1 MFRGL
6 YMASSSLITNNRKID
21 VVSNNMANVNTTGF
35 KKDLVLIE
43 SFEDALISKMD
54 GTINPN
60 NLRKLHKV
68 DVKDKNGSFEVS
80 SNTGY
85 MRVKTPTGISFHNK
99 ARFTVGDDGFLRT
112 FYKDREGKIESGYG
126 YEILGNKGLIYVG
139 DGQLNIDEGGRVFV
153 DGELVDSL
161 ITFAHPSVIGTMNSG
176 VKLERIETN
185 FEQGQLIRTDNPLD
199 FAIKGNGFFV
209 VETEEGTRYTRDGSF
224 KLNEYK
230 ELITSE
236 GHKVQ
241 GSYGDIVLDGEN
253 MALTPNGELMVDGEI
268 VDKLQ
273 LVNVKNIRDLRKT
286 ETGLYK
292 VEDGIQVEEE
302 GFNGQV
308 LQGQLEKSN
317 VDPIKEMIEMMTLY
331 RGYESSQKMIKAYD
345 ETIGKAVNEIGKV

>member
-1 MFRGL
+1 
-6 YMASSSLITNNRKID
+6 MASSSLMTNNKRID
-21 VVSNNMANVNTTGF
+21 VVSNNIANVNTTGF

-54 GTINPN
+54 GSITPE
-60 NLRKLHKV
+60 NLTKLHKV
-68 DVKDKNGSFEVS
+68 DVQDKNSHFEVN

-99 ARFTVGDDGFLRT
+99 ARFTVGEDGFLRT
-112 FYKDREGKIESGYG
+112 FYKDEEGKIESGYG
-126 YEILGNKGLIYVG
+126 YEILGNNGPIYVG
-139 DGQLNIDEGGRVFV
+139 EGQLNIDEGGRIFV

-176 VKLERIETN
+176 VKLERVETN
-185 FEQGQLIRTDNPLD
+185 FEQGQLMRTGNPLD
-199 FAIKGNGFFV
+199 FAIRGSGFFKI
-209 VETEEGTRYTRDGSF
+209 ETEEGTRYTRDGSF
-224 KLNEYK
+224 KLNANK

-236 GHKVQ
+236 GYKVQ
-241 GSYGDIVLDGEN
+241 GLYGDIILDGEEI
-253 MALTPNGELMVDGEI
+253 ALTPYGEIMVDGEI
-268 VDKLQ
+268 VDKLEI
-273 LVNVKNIRDLRKT
+273 VNVKNIRDLRKT
-286 ETGLYK
+286 ERGLYK
-292 VEDGIQVEEE
+292 VEDGIELEDE
-302 GFNGQV
+302 SFDGQV